1 MRKIGFNDQCLSL
14 VMTCVSMVDF
24 VVLVNG
30 QSCRHFSLFRGFRQ
44 GDPLSLYMFL
54 IISDVFPRSIQC
66 VVEEGSIKGM
76 QFNHQSPSMSH
87 MFFADDTLIFLHATP
102 QNAWNITKILN
113 AYCQASGQ
121 QINLHKSSVYLGAN
135 VPMTMS
141 NYLCDILGIPIVSD
155 LGMYLGL
162 PFIWSR

>member
-1 MRKIGFNDQCLSL
+1 MRKAKQKFELGNELDMCKAYDQVEWNFLEAIMRKIGFNDQCLSL

-76 QFNHQSPSMSH
+76 QFNH
-87 MFFADDTLIFLHATP
+87 
-102 QNAWNITKILN
+102 
-113 AYCQASGQ
+113 
-121 QINLHKSSVYLGAN
+121 
-135 VPMTMS
+135 
-141 NYLCDILGIPIVSD
+141 
-155 LGMYLGL
+155 
-162 PFIWSR
+162 